1 MASYRKRENGKWEY
15 RISYKT
21 HDGKYKKAERVGFPT
36 KKAVQ
41 IAVAEREKELPT
53 SLSCF
58 RRHYSLRILLNNGQP
73 FIRNLIFLP

>member
-21 HDGKYKKAERVGFPT
+21 HDGKYKKAEKGGFPT
-36 KKAVQ
+36 KKTAQ
-41 IAVAEREKELPT
+41 IAAAEREKELLLPLMFQT
-53 SLSCF
+53 TLLF
-58 RRHYSLRILLNNGQP
+58 TNTLNNGQP